1 MSLSTTNN
9 KQTQVPKQYAVTK
22 DQKQQRRINYS
33 GEQKG
38 TIVNLT
44 IDNPGRQFEKQT
56 EKKKKFLPK
65 KMPKK
70 ILKKIQL
77 RRA

>member
-44 IDNPGRQFEKQT
+44 IDNPGRQFEKQP
-56 EKKKKFLPK
+56 EKKKIFYQRKCQRK
-65 KMPKK
+65 Y
-70 ILKKIQL
+70 
-77 RRA
+77 